1 MLHDRRTASP
11 RGFRHTALHS
21 ALFYAL
27 CATAALP
34 LAHAQDATPATAPAQ
49 ATTLDQVQV
58 TGTRGTIQ
66 TSIDKKREETVV
78 SDVLSAEDIGDL
90 PALSIGEAIET
101 ITGASTHREKGGSQP
116 AVAAGSCC

>member
-11 RGFRHTALHS
+11 RGLRHTALHS

-34 LAHAQDATPATAPAQ
+34 LAHAQDAAPAPAPAQ

-66 TSIDKKREETVV
+66 TSIDKKRDETVV

-101 ITGASTHREKGGSQP
+101 ITGASTHREKGG
-116 AVAAGSCC
+116 GL